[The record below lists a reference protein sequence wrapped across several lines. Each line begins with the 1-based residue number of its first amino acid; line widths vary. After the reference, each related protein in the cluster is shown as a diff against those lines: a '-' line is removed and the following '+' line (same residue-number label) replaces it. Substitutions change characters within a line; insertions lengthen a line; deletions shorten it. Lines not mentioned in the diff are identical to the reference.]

1 LDSNI
6 LLLRF
11 YNQCEVTAF
20 CGFVQIIWAFAVL
33 SWGFIYL
40 CQAFSYVACVISL
53 FFNAISSS
61 KQCQCF
67 YLVKGLLLGYNCIAF
82 AC

>member
-1 LDSNI
+1 MILNRKMLLSLLFLTIKLMYIYKLNLLWLDSNI

-40 CQAFSYVACVISL
+40 CQALS
-53 FFNAISSS
+53 
-61 KQCQCF
+61 
-67 YLVKGLLLGYNCIAF
+67 
-82 AC
+82 

>member
-20 CGFVQIIWAFAVL
+20 CDFVQIIWAFAVL

-40 CQAFSYVACVISL
+40 CQALSWVEGVISL
-53 FFNAISSS
+53 FFNAISSW

-67 YLVKGLLLGYNCIAF
+67 YVVKGLLLGYNCIAF

>member
-40 CQAFSYVACVISL
+40 CQAFFTLHVLSL
-53 FFNAISSS
+53 CFSMLFLLQNNVNAFI
-61 KQCQCF
+61 
-67 YLVKGLLLGYNCIAF
+67 L
-82 AC
+82 